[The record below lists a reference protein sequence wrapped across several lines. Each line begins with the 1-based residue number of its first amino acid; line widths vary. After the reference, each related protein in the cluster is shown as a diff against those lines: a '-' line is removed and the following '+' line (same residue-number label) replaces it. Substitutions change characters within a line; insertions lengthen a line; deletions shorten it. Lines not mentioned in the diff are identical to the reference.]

1 MNFTK
6 FTGLKFNGIAKH
18 CGAGVAACGAA
29 PGPSGTPPLW
39 VLGLTVSRV
48 WDTCAVRGD
57 AVCV

>member
-39 VLGLTVSRV
+39 VCLTVSRV
-48 WDTCAVRGD
+48 WDVRGEG
-57 AVCV
+57 